1 MKLIANI
8 LSFLFHPVFMPV
20 IGLLILFNSG
30 IYLSELTRQYQNMI
44 LMITALCTILLPL
57 SMIPALIYLRHVQN
71 FSLDERRERLI
82 PLFFT
87 TVCFYVAH
95 HLLQKFLNGV
105 SIFSV
110 FLLASS
116 FVVLI
121 LLIVSLYWK
130 ISIHSAGIGGIL
142 ALIAVLSMGFS
153 IDMTF
158 FLGSAVLV
166 AGLLFSARLALE
178 SHTVIQLTT
187 GFLSGFAVVFV
198 FLTYYIH

>member
-1 MKLIANI
+1 
-8 LSFLFHPVFMPV
+8 
-20 IGLLILFNSG
+20 
-30 IYLSELTRQYQNMI
+30 
-44 LMITALCTILLPL
+44 
-57 SMIPALIYLRHVQN
+57 MIPALIYLRHVQN